1 MTIYDLNK
9 LQDIVNSIYF
19 LSNAENDSN
28 NTTNV

>member
-19 LSNAENDSN
+19 LSNTENDNN

>member
-1 MTIYDLNK
+1 MTIYDLYK
-9 LQDIVNSIYF
+9 FQDIVTSIDF

>member
-1 MTIYDLNK
+1 MTIYDLYK

-19 LSNAENDSN
+19 LSNTENDSN